1 MIALFRGKGDEV
13 SIVGAKT
20 CNSWDY
26 TLLAFFFM
34 GTVLF
39 YMVGTRIVHRE
50 VNEKIF
56 LRYNF
61 IDGDLTTDKSEYR
74 KLAAYGLFGGFIAG
88 GSGLG
93 AVLFFQPIVLAQSV
107 HSAVAAETGNY
118 LSLFSATTSTVTVIL
133 LGKLQW

>member
-1 MIALFRGKGDEV
+1 MALLKGNGDEA
-13 SIVGAKT
+13 SIVGAQK

-26 TLLAFFFM
+26 TLLAVFFV

-39 YMVGTRIVHRE
+39 SVLGNQIVHRE
-50 VNEKIF
+50 VKEKKF

-61 IDGDLTTDKSEYR
+61 IDGDLTMDKTEYS

-93 AVLFFQPIVLAQSV
+93 AVLFFQPIVLAQ
-107 HSAVAAETGNY
+107 
-118 LSLFSATTSTVTVIL
+118 
-133 LGKLQW
+133 